1 MSALEAKIRCPKCHG
16 RFFVPLAE
24 IGRDSMTP
32 CPNCGTPIR
41 VKTKAEDAAKLQ
53 QVRQAVEGL
62 PHRLPAD
69 VPVTVAVNVIE
80 KPPSRPWWRFW
91 TR

>member
-41 VKTKAEDAAKLQ
+41 VKARSDDAAKLKKVQ
-53 QVRQAVEGL
+53 QAVADLE
-62 PHRLPAD
+62 RALPAD
-69 VPVTVAVNVIE
+69 VSVKVDIVAA
-80 KPPSRPWWRFW
+80 PPPRPWWKFW
-91 TR
+91 VR